1 MNFLCKFFE
10 LFEILLFLFLVYYKI
25 VLITYTKM
33 TKIKHKNIAI
43 IIILFIILG
52 GAYFTIAENVKG
64 EKTMTKEI
72 NTVFQK
78 GEPNPYGKFFT
89 GQTYLKRLV
98 ENDGVFNSSIA
109 DVVFEPKA
117 RTNLHKH
124 TGGQIL
130 LVMSGEGGY
139 QERNGEIRIL
149 HKGDVVEIKPNV
161 EHWHG
166 ASPDSWFEHI
176 SIETNLPNN
185 ESTWLEPVKDG
196 EYK

>member
-1 MNFLCKFFE
+1 
-10 LFEILLFLFLVYYKI
+10 
-25 VLITYTKM
+25 M

-78 GEPNPYGKFFT
+78 GEPNPYDKFFT

-98 ENDGVFNSSIA
+98 EKDGVFNSSIA

-185 ESTWLEPVKDG
+185 ESTWLEPVKDR